1 MAYISSVT
9 KEGILFM
16 VNKNTNSQNMITK
29 ESIFTAL
36 MILMKKKN
44 FKEISIT
51 EIAKKAGVS
60 RMAFYRNYNIKEDI
74 IATYIDEL
82 FQEYFN
88 EILNHEKKDI
98 YENLRL
104 YFSYF
109 RKNDKLIS
117 NLINSNL
124 INILLEKCVES
135 FHSLSQDVECH
146 KSYSTEKQKYW
157 IEFIAGGL
165 YNVLTGWAKSGM
177 KESDEYMAKI
187 VFDFIND

>member
-1 MAYISSVT
+1 
-9 KEGILFM
+9 M
-16 VNKNTNSQNMITK
+16 VNKNSNIQNMITK

-36 MILMKKKN
+36 MILMEKKN

-51 EIAKKAGVS
+51 EITKKAGVS

-82 FQEYFN
+82 FKEYFK
-88 EILNHEKKDI
+88 EIIRKENIDD

-109 RKNDKLIS
+109 RKHEKLIS

-124 INILLEKCVES
+124 INMLLEKCIES
-135 FHSLSQDVECH
+135 FYALSKDTPCN
-146 KSYSTEKQKYW
+146 KSYSPEQHKFW
-157 IEFIAGGL
+157 IEYMAGGL
-165 YNVLTGWAKSGM
+165 YNVLIEWAKSGM
-177 KESDEYMAKI
+177 IQSDEYMAKTI
-187 VFDFIND
+187 SEFIHI